1 MHFRNPIYCIL
12 FLFFTHFSFNAFSQ
26 KQANVWHFGLGQAL
40 DFSSG
45 EPVPVNGSSVYSFEG
60 SSSYCDSL
68 GNLLF
73 YTNGGGREP
82 DFSGQDGGHIWNR
95 NNAVIHDMLGTQ
107 GGGFSAAQS
116 SVIVEAPNQP
126 SKYYVFTMDEGEF
139 NVGASPA
146 TNTAQP
152 NGRGLSYFTVDM
164 TLNGGLG
171 GVVDIDQRIFT
182 PSFEGLCAI
191 RHANQQDYW
200 ILINQDTLG
209 IGVYRLNSSGVS
221 FLNNYTA
228 IGSNSGI
235 IKASPNV
242 AFVRAGSNLISF
254 NNTTG
259 QLSNPISLPST
270 ADAFEFSP
278 NSNFLYEV
286 TSDNNVFTVSR
297 YNLQASNIANSNEI
311 VGTINTN
318 FSGLGQMQL
327 GPDGKIYF
335 IEVSF
340 LDETVKLHRI
350 SCPNTTSPSIDLS
363 VFESNNT
370 ATYYGLPNF
379 PAWLFENNENVS
391 VSLGPENLVLCESDF
406 PYTLNAQNPGAT
418 YLWSTGQT
426 SQTIQITEP
435 GNYSVQVTDACGT
448 GNDNIFISLCAQAT
462 NCVEFL
468 PTGANQTWTVP
479 IGVDS
484 ISVKMWGAAGG
495 GGPDSL
501 NNAGGGGGY
510 TEFNLPVTPGDIL
523 QIAVGTGGQPANGNA
538 GGNGGWPAGG
548 DGGDGNRNEEN
559 FGIPTDVG
567 GGGGGGGRTEI
578 RITGSINQLL
588 AIAGGGGGAAYNRA
602 GGAGGGLEAEYTAA
616 SNSFN
621 VNGFGGSQTAGGAPG
636 NNDICPPPV
645 SGQPGTSLAGG
656 DGANDFTFL
665 NTGGGGGG
673 DGFFGGGGGSSHDG
687 CFGVGSTGGGGS
699 GYLCA
704 TCPGISGNTITGG
717 FFGVPANETDALLTS
732 YPGTAAGVNS
742 ANGGGGL
749 VQICWNTNNTG
760 CQTINVSLTVANC
773 GTYTSAA
780 GNNYTQNGTFT
791 ETFLAANGC
800 DSVLTINLTVNPI
813 PNVSVTT
820 VSANCNNTGGSA
832 TAAVT
837 SGTPNYTY
845 NWLPSNA
852 STATATNLPS
862 GNYTVVVTDANGCI
876 DSSAAIV
883 GILPGPD
890 ITVIPENTTILL
902 GDSVQLQAFGGST
915 YSWSPSIG
923 LSCDTCANPVA
934 SPTVTTTYIV
944 TGLDNNGCFNAAEA
958 IVNVN
963 SPCGEVF
970 VPTIF
975 SPDSKGPTAN
985 ETLCIFG
992 NCIKELRYEVFN
1004 RWGQKVFQSSDKSS
1018 CWDGTF
1024 NGKPS
1029 ESGAY
1034 VYKVYYLLNDGT
1046 SKEEA
1051 GNLTLIR

>member
-1 MHFRNPIYCIL
+1 MRLLNAIKDYFFIFFIL
-12 FLFFTHFSFNAFSQ
+12 VFSNGFSQ
-26 KQANVWHFGLGQAL
+26 KQANIWHFGIGESL

-45 EPVPVNGSSVYSFEG
+45 APVQIAGSQIFTFEG

-82 DFSGQDGGHIWNR
+82 DFSGQDAGHIWNR
-95 NNAVIHDMLGTQ
+95 NNAVMHDMLGTQ
-107 GGGFSAAQS
+107 GGGFSAVQS
-116 SVIVEAPNQP
+116 SVIVEAPGQP
-126 SKYYVFTMDEGEF
+126 GKFYVFTMDEIEF
-139 NVGASPA
+139 NIGASPA
-146 TNTAQP
+146 TNAAQP
-152 NGRGLSYFTVDM
+152 DGRGFSYFTVDM
-164 TLNGGLG
+164 SLNGGLG
-171 GVVDIDQRIFT
+171 GVVDIDQRVFT
-182 PSFEGLCAI
+182 PSFEGLCAV
-191 RHANQQDYW
+191 RHANQTDYW
-200 ILINQDTLG
+200 ILINQGDQG
-209 IGVYRLNSSGVS
+209 INVYSLTASGLS
-221 FLNNYTA
+221 L
-228 IGSNSGI
+228 SNSYTINIPVDGL
-235 IKASPNV
+235 IKSSPNG
-242 AFVRAGSNLISF
+242 AFIRSGLNLFSF
-254 NNTTG
+254 NNTNG
-259 QLSNPISLPST
+259 VLSTPINLGDFSISV
-270 ADAFEFSP
+270 EFSP
-278 NSNFLYEV
+278 NSNYLYEAIGNSGFL
-286 TSDNNVFTVSR
+286 TLAR
-297 YNLQASNIANSNEI
+297 YDLSSADIPNSYE
-311 VGTINTN
+311 VLTTINSS
-318 FSGLGQMQL
+318 FSGVGQMQL

-335 IEVSF
+335 LQVDF
-340 LDETVKLHRI
+340 AQETVLINRI
-350 SCPNTTSPSIDLS
+350 NCPNTATPSVEWGVFTSTGNI
-363 VFESNNT
+363 FF
-370 ATYYGLPNF
+370 GLPNF
-379 PAWLFENNENVS
+379 PSWIFENYDNVQ
-391 VSLGPENLVLCESDF
+391 VSLGPENLELCESDF

-418 YLWSTGQT
+418 YLWSTGAT
-426 SQTIQITEP
+426 TQTIQITEP

-448 GNDNIFISLCAQAT
+448 GNGNIFISLCAQTT

-468 PTGANQTWTVP
+468 PTGANQSWTVP
-479 IGVDS
+479 AGVDS

-495 GGPDSL
+495 GGPDST

-510 TEFNLPVTPGDIL
+510 TEFSLPVTPGDVL
-523 QIAVGTGGQPANGNA
+523 QIAVGTGGQAATGNI

-578 RITGSINQLL
+578 RITGSINELL

-602 GGAGGGLEAEYTAA
+602 GGAGGGLQAEYTAA

-636 NNDICPPPV
+636 NNDFCPPPV

-656 DGANDFTFL
+656 DGANDLTFL

-699 GYLCA
+699 GYLCS
-704 TCPGISGNTITGG
+704 TFPGLSGNTVTGG

-742 ANGGGGL
+742 SNGGGGL

-760 CQTINVSLTVANC
+760 CQTINVSLTAANC

-780 GNNYTQNGTFT
+780 GNNYTQTGTFT

-800 DSVLTINLTVNPI
+800 DSILTLNLTINPI

-820 VSANCNNTGGSA
+820 VSANCNNNGGSA
-832 TAAVT
+832 TADVT
-837 SGTPNYTY
+837 GGTPNFTY
-845 NWLPSNA
+845 NWSPSNA
-852 STATATNLPS
+852 STATATNLQS

-890 ITVIPENTTILL
+890 ISVIPENTTILN
-902 GDSVQLQAFGGST
+902 GDSVQIQAFGGNT
-915 YSWSPSIG
+915 YAWSPSGG
-923 LSCDTCANPVA
+923 LSCDTCSNPLA
-934 SPTVTTTYIV
+934 SPGTTITYIV
-944 TGLDNNGCFNAAEA
+944 TGFDNNGCSNTAEA

-963 SPCGEVF
+963 NPCGEVF

-975 SPDSKGPTAN
+975 SPDGIGPNAN

-992 NCIKELRYEVFN
+992 NCIKELNYEVYN